1 MRFNP
6 DKKEVYRID
15 ILKRA
20 KYLLKRHK
28 VEGICSA
35 ITCACRDYN
44 IHIPYFINTIFKLLN
59 YNIAKNNFNATGI
72 DKQFYWWKPGRF
84 HIFSDRRKY
93 VNWLI
98 EQYKNDKKDLR
109 KISFNDKKFIKEY
122 LNS

>member
-20 KYLLKRHK
+20 KYLLKRHE
-28 VEGICSA
+28 VEGICRA
-35 ITCACRDYN
+35 IVCALRDYD
-44 IHIPYFINTIFKLLN
+44 IRITFHIRTIFKLLN
-59 YNIAKNNFNATGI
+59 YNIAKNNFNATALDEEG
-72 DKQFYWWKPGRF
+72 YWWKPGRF

-109 KISFNDKKFIKEY
+109 K
-122 LNS
+122 L